1 MSSHNQWVVYL
12 VRCADGSLYCGITT
26 DPKRRLDEH
35 NRGVGAK
42 YTRARRPVSLYVSAS
57 FPDRS
62 TALKVEHRVKRQPS
76 VKKKAFLL
84 QLARELNEKAIID
97 DAAPPQDADA

>member
-1 MSSHNQWVVYL
+1 MSSTNQWVVYL
-12 VRCADGSLYCGITT
+12 VRCADDSLYCGITT

-35 NRGVGAK
+35 NRGIGAK
-42 YTRARRPVSLYVSAS
+42 YTRSRRPVSLFASAS

-62 TALKVEHRVKRQPS
+62 TASKVEHRVKRQPS
-76 VKKKAFLL
+76 VKKRDFLL
-84 QLARELNEKAIID
+84 QLAREFNEESCN